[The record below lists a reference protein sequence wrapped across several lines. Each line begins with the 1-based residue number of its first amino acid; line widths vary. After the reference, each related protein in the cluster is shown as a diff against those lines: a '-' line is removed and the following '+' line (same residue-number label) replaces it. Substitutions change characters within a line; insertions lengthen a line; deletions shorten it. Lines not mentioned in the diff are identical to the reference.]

1 MNISPFKVE
10 TTENPYVYVGSDF
23 NRKTVS
29 DEQQIQ
35 EKDLS
40 GNERQLILE
49 NIDLFVSSTI
59 HHLQEIKARKITS
72 CQPQ

>member
-23 NRKTVS
+23 NRTTVS

-40 GNERQLILE
+40 GNERQLIVE
-49 NIDLFVSSTI
+49 NIDLYVSNTI
-59 HHLQEIKARKITS
+59 HHYRKS
-72 CQPQ
+72 RQAK

>member
-23 NRKTVS
+23 NRTTVS

-49 NIDLFVSSTI
+49 NIDVNSTT
-59 HHLQEIKARKITS
+59 HHYRKS
-72 CQPQ
+72 RQGK

>member
-23 NRKTVS
+23 NRTTVS

-49 NIDLFVSSTI
+49 NIYLFVSSTI
-59 HHLQEIKARKITS
+59 HHYRKS
-72 CQPQ
+72 SQGK